1 MVQYASHSANSKEGY
16 LMSIEQNKAIV
27 RRYHDELFNKGNLA
41 VADEVFDP
49 NYLNSAFGK
58 MGLPRGP
65 EGFKQYVSMMR
76 TAYPDFH
83 LTIEDQVAEG
93 DKEVHRVIARGTHK
107 GALMD
112 IAPTNKQVEVSAI
125 AIDQF
130 SGGKVVESWA
140 EVDMFG
146 MMQQLGV
153 ITLPG

>member
-1 MVQYASHSANSKEGY
+1 MVQYAWHLINSKEGY
-16 LMSIEQNKAIV
+16 LMSTEQNKAIV

-58 MGLPRGP
+58 LGLPRGP
-65 EGFKQYVSMMR
+65 EGFKQYVSIMR
-76 TAYPDFH
+76 TGFPDFH
-83 LTIEDQVAEG
+83 LAIEDQVAEG
-93 DKEVHRVIARGTHK
+93 DKEVHRVIARGTQK
-107 GALMD
+107 GDFMD

-125 AIDQF
+125 VIDHI
-130 SGGKVVESWA
+130 SGGKVMESWA

-153 ITLPG
+153 IPLPG

>member
-1 MVQYASHSANSKEGY
+1 
-16 LMSIEQNKAIV
+16 MSTEQNKAIV

-58 MGLPRGP
+58 LGLPRGP

-76 TAYPDFH
+76 TGFPDFH
-83 LTIEDQVAEG
+83 LTIEDQVSEG

-107 GALMD
+107 GDFMD

-125 AIDQF
+125 VIDHI
-130 SGGKVVESWA
+130 SGGKVMETWA

-153 ITLPG
+153 VSPPG

>member
-1 MVQYASHSANSKEGY
+1 MMQYESHPIHSKEEY
-16 LMSIEQNKAIV
+16 LMSTEQNKAIV

-49 NYLNSAFGK
+49 NYLNSVLDK
-58 MGLPRGP
+58 LGLPRGP

-76 TAYPDFH
+76 TGLPDLH

-93 DKEVHRVIARGTHK
+93 DKEVHRLIARGTHK
-107 GALMD
+107 GDFMD
-112 IAPTNKQVEVSAI
+112 IAPTNKQIEISAI
-125 AIDQF
+125 AIDHI
-130 SGGKVVESWA
+130 SGGKVMETWV

-153 ITLPG
+153 IPPPG

>member
-1 MVQYASHSANSKEGY
+1 
-16 LMSIEQNKAIV
+16 MSTEQNKAIV
-27 RRYHDELFNKGNLA
+27 RRYSDELFNKGNLA

-49 NYLNSAFGK
+49 NYLNSGVAK
-58 MGLPRGP
+58 LGLPRGP

-83 LTIEDQVAEG
+83 MTVEDQVAEG

-125 AIDQF
+125 AIDHF
-130 SGGKVVESWA
+130 SGGKVIETWA

-153 ITLPG
+153 IPSGP